1 MVQHVGPPQPPY
13 PPQQPEEDEGM
24 QVMGYQPFRAPEGHV
39 GQGIMIMT
47 SRGSIF
53 SLFHPTATLDSAVVW
68 VWGARGGVSGPA
80 GGIFTKLSEELAKEG
95 VASLRV
101 DYRVPNH
108 LPECVLDT
116 LAAVALLEGV
126 GFKRVAL
133 VGHSFGGAVVI
144 TAAQFSPLV
153 KAVVGLSSQNAG
165 AEGVASLSPRPLLLV
180 HGMEDSTIPPRS
192 TQAIY
197 DEAKEPK
204 EVKWYE
210 GAGHGLGE
218 CKDQLHDLLKTW
230 LIKNLRDAAAAAPQ
244 PPKAILLRPDSP
256 GAGGPPGLLRPDA
269 AAQGLPQQPP
279 SPRLLRP

>member
-1 MVQHVGPPQPPY
+1 
-13 PPQQPEEDEGM
+13 M
-24 QVMGYQPFRAPEGHV
+24 QVIGYQPFRAPEGHV

-53 SLFHPTATLDSAVVW
+53 SLFHPTATLESAVIW

-80 GGIFTKLSEELAKEG
+80 GGIFTRLSEELAEDG

-126 GFKRVAL
+126 GFKRIAI
-133 VGHSFGGAVVI
+133 VGHSFGGAVAI
-144 TAAQFSPLV
+144 AAAQFSPLV
-153 KAVVGLSSQNAG
+153 KAVVGLSSQSAG
-165 AEGVASLSPRPLLLV
+165 AEGVASLSPRPLLMV
-180 HGMEDSTIPPRS
+180 HGMEDSTVPPRS
-192 TQAIY
+192 TQSIF

-210 GAGHGLGE
+210 GASHGLTE
-218 CKDQLHDLLKTW
+218 CKDQLHDLLKGW
-230 LIKNLRDAAAAAPQ
+230 LIKNLRDGAAAPPQ
-244 PPKAILLRPDSP
+244 PPKPT
-256 GAGGPPGLLRPDA
+256 LLRPDA
-269 AAQGLPQQPP
+269 PRSPGLIRPGSAPGAPPPPPQQPP
-279 SPRLLRP
+279 PSRLFRP